1 VEVSE
6 SPCDEKTL
14 KMLCKI
20 FFLTNVCVTFQVQNT
35 SIFVKGSV
43 LRSFIT
49 TVRWMLRWL
58 ERSAMPA
65 SRQSSRT
72 AVTVEDAEGEVR

>member
-6 SPCDEKTL
+6 SP
-14 KMLCKI
+14 
-20 FFLTNVCVTFQVQNT
+20 FQVQNT

-49 TVRWMLRWL
+49 KVRWMLRLRWL
-58 ERSAMPA
+58 ERCALPVSC
-65 SRQSSRT
+65 QSSRT
-72 AVTVEDAEGEVR
+72 AVTVEDAEGDEVVQSGKPLFSEAGRL